1 MNTIPL
7 RFIHAGFGH
16 VVCANRV
23 SMVLNAQTASA
34 RR

>member
-23 SMVLNAQTASA
+23 SMVLSPQTASA